1 MNKKQ
6 QKQEMRQRQ
15 STRQLMGVRELTD
28 HGASTPD
35 GEFIFYLIRPDN
47 LSVMPE
53 ETIRN
58 RVLSLTN
65 LLRSSTELVMVA
77 LDSRES
83 FQSNKAHY
91 QKRSEDEPLP
101 AVRELLRR
109 DSAHLDAIQTG
120 TASSREFAL
129 LVRPDS
135 KLSMDRNQLA
145 QIEKRIHGCGFTVR
159 LANRQDI
166 KRILAVYYQQDAFT
180 EDFKDY
186 DGEGMV
192 TDNENAEEENN

>member
-1 MNKKQ
+1 MN
-6 QKQEMRQRQ
+6 QKQKKEMRQRQ
-15 STRQLMGVRELTD
+15 STRQLMGVKELTD
-28 HGASTPD
+28 YGVKTPD
-35 GEFIFYLIRPDN
+35 GEFIFFLIRPDN

-53 ETIRN
+53 ESVRN

-65 LLRSSTELVMVA
+65 LLRASNELVMVA

-83 FQSNKAHY
+83 FQQNKDHY
-91 QKRSEDEPLP
+91 QRRMEQEPLS

-129 LVRPDS
+129 LVKPDS
-135 KLSMDRNQLA
+135 KLPMDRGQLS
-145 QIEKRIHGCGFTVR
+145 QIEKRIHGCGFSVR

-166 KRILAVYYQQDAFT
+166 KRVLAVYYQQDAFT

-192 TDNENAEEENN
+192 TEHENTEEEND

>member
-1 MNKKQ
+1 MNRKQKK
-6 QKQEMRQRQ
+6 EARQRA
-15 STRQLMGVRELTD
+15 STRQLMGVRELTE

-53 ETIRN
+53 ESIRN

-65 LLRSSTELVMVA
+65 LLRSSAELTMVA

-83 FQSNKAHY
+83 FQQNKDYY
-91 QKRSEDEPLP
+91 QRRMEHENLP
-101 AVRELLRR
+101 AVLELLRR

-120 TASSREFAL
+120 AASSREFAL

-135 KLSMDRNQLA
+135 KLPMDHNQLA
-145 QIEKRIHGCGFTVR
+145 QMEKRIHGCGFTVR
-159 LANRQDI
+159 LAGRQDI

-180 EDFKDY
+180 EDFKNH

-192 TDNENAEEENN
+192 TEHEDTEENG